1 MYPET
6 ELKTWLVEKAG
17 ESYEK
22 ERKKAEEEIGQ
33 EVEWNG
39 DVTVEII
46 VEYMASQFP
55 ELVLAI
61 AEENFIRG
69 YRQGLLDVE
78 TSERNKNEQEQT

>member
-1 MYPET
+1 VYPET

-22 ERKKAEEEIGQ
+22 ERKKAEVEIGQ

-78 TSERNKNEQEQT
+78 ASERNSNEQEQD

>member
-1 MYPET
+1 MSSES
-6 ELKTWLVEKAG
+6 EFKSWIIQKAG

-22 ERKKAEEEIGQ
+22 ERKRAEEEIGQ
-33 EVEWNG
+33 EIEWNG

-55 ELVLAI
+55 ELVLSI

-69 YRQGLLDVE
+69 YRQGLLDIE
-78 TSERNKNEQEQT
+78 ASERNKNEQKPT

>member
-1 MYPET
+1 VYPDT

-22 ERKKAEEEIGQ
+22 ERKKAEGEIGQ
-33 EVEWNG
+33 EIEWNG

-46 VEYMASQFP
+46 TEYMASQFP

-69 YRQGLLDVE
+69 YRQGLLDIE
-78 TSERNKNEQEQT
+78 TSERNKNEQKQA

>member
-22 ERKKAEEEIGQ
+22 ERKKAEGEIGQ
-33 EVEWNG
+33 EIEWNG

-46 VEYMASQFP
+46 TEYMASQFP

-69 YRQGLLDVE
+69 YRQGLLDIE
-78 TSERNKNEQEQT
+78 TSERNKNEQKQA

>member
-1 MYPET
+1 MSSES
-6 ELKTWLVEKAG
+6 EFKSWIIQKAG

-22 ERKKAEEEIGQ
+22 ERKRAEEEIGQ

-39 DVTVEII
+39 NVTVEII

-55 ELVLAI
+55 ELVLSI
-61 AEENFIRG
+61 AEENFIIG

-78 TSERNKNEQEQT
+78 ASERNENEQKPA

>member
-22 ERKKAEEEIGQ
+22 ERKKAEAEIGQ

-46 VEYMASQFP
+46 TEYMASQFP

-69 YRQGLLDVE
+69 YRQGLLDIE
-78 TSERNKNEQEQT
+78 ASERNKNEQKQA

>member
-78 TSERNKNEQEQT
+78 ASERNKNEQEQT

>member
-1 MYPET
+1 MSSES
-6 ELKTWLVEKAG
+6 EFKSWIIQKAG

-22 ERKKAEEEIGQ
+22 ERKRAEEEIGQ
-33 EVEWNG
+33 EIEWNG

-55 ELVLAI
+55 ELVLSI

-78 TSERNKNEQEQT
+78 ASERNKNEQKPA

>member
-22 ERKKAEEEIGQ
+22 ERKKAEGEIGQ
-33 EVEWNG
+33 EIDWNG

-46 VEYMASQFP
+46 VEYMAAQFP

-61 AEENFIRG
+61 AAENFIRG

-78 TSERNKNEQEQT
+78 TSERNENEQKQA

>member
-69 YRQGLLDVE
+69 YRQGLLDIE

>member
-1 MYPET
+1 MYPDT

-17 ESYEK
+17 KSYEK
-22 ERKKAEEEIGQ
+22 ERKKAEGEIGQ
-33 EVEWNG
+33 EIEWNG

-46 VEYMASQFP
+46 TEYMASQFP

-69 YRQGLLDVE
+69 YRQGLLDIE
-78 TSERNKNEQEQT
+78 TSERNKNEQKPA

>member
-1 MYPET
+1 MYPDT

-22 ERKKAEEEIGQ
+22 ERKKAEGEIGQ
-33 EVEWNG
+33 EIEWNG

-46 VEYMASQFP
+46 TEYMASQFP

-69 YRQGLLDVE
+69 YRQGLLDIE
-78 TSERNKNEQEQT
+78 TSERNKNEQKQA

>member
-1 MYPET
+1 VYPET

-22 ERKKAEEEIGQ
+22 ERKKAEGEIGQ
-33 EVEWNG
+33 EIDWNG

-46 VEYMASQFP
+46 VEYMAAQFP

-78 TSERNKNEQEQT
+78 TSERNNNEQEQD